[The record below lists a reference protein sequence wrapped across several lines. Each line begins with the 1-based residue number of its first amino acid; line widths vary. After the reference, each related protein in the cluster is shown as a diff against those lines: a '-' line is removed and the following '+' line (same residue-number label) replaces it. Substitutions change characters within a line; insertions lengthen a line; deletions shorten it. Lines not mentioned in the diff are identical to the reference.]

1 MSSEIMVLSKVHG
14 HVLQTLE
21 QPLVSA

>member
-1 MSSEIMVLSKVHG
+1 MSSEIMVLSRGLG
-14 HVLQTLE
+14 HDSRTLE